1 RRLYALRLLCRA
13 CPWGRTTGEGHHP
26 FIRLHHTGRTHPT
39 RLKRE
44 AYLQGAAGLVLSTSH
59 AALLAPVVS
68 GSPEPV
74 ASGAVPR
81 ATRPHNRGAV
91 VSVEY
96 SSRTLPVCWQLCRKC
111 NDSPLWS
118 SCHGFL
124 YLSTVHNSGT

>member
-1 RRLYALRLLCRA
+1 MLSPSYMLHRLCVPSLPCTTR
-13 CPWGRTTGEGHHP
+13 PWGRATGEGHHP
-26 FIRLHHTGRTHPT
+26 FIRLHHTGRTHPA

-44 AYLQGAAGLVLSTSH
+44 AHLQGAAGLVLSTSH

-81 ATRPHNRGAV
+81 ETRPHNRGAV

-96 SSRTLPVCWQLCRKC
+96 SSRTLPAGWQLC
-111 NDSPLWS
+111 
-118 SCHGFL
+118 
-124 YLSTVHNSGT
+124 